1 MAKVR
6 KGKPTTTAFA
16 HAPTELIGKVAK
28 RTLLPGRFVPLA
40 SVRDAYLVAAG
51 RIGAGDVHRRT
62 A

>member
-1 MAKVR
+1 MR
-6 KGKPTTTAFA
+6 
-16 HAPTELIGKVAK
+16 PTELIGKVAK

-51 RIGAGDVHRRT
+51 RIGAGDLHRRT